1 MRRRCCRPRKRWHL
15 ASSLRSGTPST
26 IGDKWLV
33 ELGRCLDA
41 RGQRRADELRDGLD
55 QIIDLEGFLEV
66 GARAEAG
73 GGLNRVIGRRNPP
86 HWHAP
91 ATRAGA
97 QPLDESRDVE

>member
-73 GGLNRVIGRRNPP
+73 GRPPRPPRPPTPRPPRHPPPPARARRP
-86 HWHAP
+86 AP
-91 ATRAGA
+91 THT
-97 QPLDESRDVE
+97 